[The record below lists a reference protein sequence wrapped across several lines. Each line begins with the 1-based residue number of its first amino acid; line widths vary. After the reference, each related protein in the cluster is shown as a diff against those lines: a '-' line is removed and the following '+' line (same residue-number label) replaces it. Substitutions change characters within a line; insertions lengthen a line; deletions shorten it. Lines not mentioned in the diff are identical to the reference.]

1 MQPLGPGEQDTA
13 GEAGLESVT
22 SHPLVVVIRVTGRES
37 EPGPVFC
44 VGEQVKRR
52 AEKSLPPKAESS
64 HKHTHTHAYMDA
76 HAHTNMLLNTS
87 TVFNHEEIRLENSL
101 SDTHTRSQHTV

>member
-37 EPGPVFC
+37 DPGPVFC

-64 HKHTHTHAYMDA
+64 HKHTHTRIHGCTRTHKHAVEYF
-76 HAHTNMLLNTS
+76 HS
-87 TVFNHEEIRLENSL
+87 V
-101 SDTHTRSQHTV
+101 